1 MAPKIILTRPLPAE
15 KGLEGGAILDQAERD
30 GLVTVVRWTRDE
42 PVDRTWLIDELKKG
56 DVQGLLCMHNGEKI
70 DDELLDAAGPSLKVV
85 ATMSAGY
92 DHVDT
97 EALKKRN
104 IRFGTTPDALTDA
117 TADVGAMLALMA
129 TRRAGE
135 GIRAVLAGKWPE
147 MPWNPL
153 LLCGNGLQNA
163 TVGVIGFGK
172 IGQTTIKR
180 LLGFGI
186 KRVLYTTSQ
195 LGKELPASRDYFN
208 TLPLA
213 SYLGI
218 EMRPAAS
225 YDEIAR
231 ESDLILL
238 CCPLTS
244 ETRHLVDRDFLSKV
258 KPTACIVNTARG
270 PVIDSDALVEAIRE
284 GRLASAGL
292 DVATGEPDI
301 GADHPLVREERIVLV
316 PHIGSATIQARS
328 GMSRDAARNCLA
340 GVGVEGF
347 EWANE
352 VKLG

>member
-15 KGLEGGAILDQAERD
+15 KGLEGGALLDQAERA
-30 GLVTVVRWTRDE
+30 GLVRVVRWTKDE
-42 PVDRTWLIDELKKG
+42 PVDRKWLLEELGKG
-56 DVQGLLCMHNGEKI
+56 DTDGLLCMHNGEKI
-70 DDELLDAAGPSLKVV
+70 DEELLEAAGSSLKVV
-85 ATMSAGY
+85 STMSAGY
-92 DHVDT
+92 DHVDVS
-97 EALKKRN
+97 ALKKRN

-117 TADVGAMLALMA
+117 TADIGAMLALMA

-135 GIRAVLAGKWPE
+135 GIRAVLDGKWPE

-153 LLCGNGLQNA
+153 LLCGHGLQNT

-172 IGQTTIKR
+172 IGQTTLKR

-186 KRVLYTTSQ
+186 KRCLYSTSRVGAP
-195 LGKELPASRDYFN
+195 LDSSRDYFK

-213 SYLGI
+213 DYLGI
-218 EMRPAAS
+218 EVRPAES

-231 ESDLILL
+231 ESDLVVL
-238 CCPLTS
+238 CCPLTPQ
-244 ETRHLVDRDFLSKV
+244 TKHLVDAEFLSKV
-258 KPTACIVNTARG
+258 KPTACVVNTARG
-270 PVIDSDALVEAIRE
+270 PVIDTDALVAAIRE

-292 DVATGEPDI
+292 DVVTGEPDI
-301 GADHPLVREERIVLV
+301 PADHPLVKEERIVLV

-352 VKLG
+352 VTF

>member
-1 MAPKIILTRPLPAE
+1 MPSKIILTRPLPAE
-15 KGLEGGAILDQAERD
+15 KGLEGGVILDKAERD
-30 GLVTVVRWTRDE
+30 GLITLVRWAKDE
-42 PVDRTWLIDELKKG
+42 PVDRRWLLEELKKG
-56 DVQGLLCMHNGEKI
+56 DTEGLLCMHNGEKI
-70 DDELLDAAGPSLKVV
+70 DDELLEAAGSSLKVV

-97 EALKKRN
+97 EALKKRK

-163 TVGVIGFGK
+163 TVGIVGFGK

-180 LLGFGI
+180 LLSFGI
-186 KRVLYTTSQ
+186 KRVLYSTSQ
-195 LGKELPASRDYFN
+195 VGKALPESHDYFQ

-218 EMRPAAS
+218 EVRPAKS

-231 ESDLILL
+231 ESDLIIL
-238 CCPLTS
+238 CCPLTPQ
-244 ETRHLVDRDFLSKV
+244 THHLVDKDFLAKV

-270 PVIDSDALVEAIRE
+270 PVMDSDALVSAIRE

-292 DVATGEPDI
+292 DVVTGEPNI
-301 GADHPLVREERIVLV
+301 GADHPLVKEERIVLV

-328 GMSRDAARNCLA
+328 GMSRDAVLNCLA
-340 GVGVEGF
+340 GVGVPGY

-352 VKLG
+352 VQL

>member
-1 MAPKIILTRPLPAE
+1 M
-15 KGLEGGAILDQAERD
+15 
-30 GLVTVVRWTRDE
+30 
-42 PVDRTWLIDELKKG
+42 
-56 DVQGLLCMHNGEKI
+56 
-70 DDELLDAAGPSLKVV
+70 
-85 ATMSAGY
+85 
-92 DHVDT
+92 
-97 EALKKRN
+97 
-104 IRFGTTPDALTDA
+104 
-117 TADVGAMLALMA
+117 
-129 TRRAGE
+129 
-135 GIRAVLAGKWPE
+135 
-147 MPWNPL
+147 
-153 LLCGNGLQNA
+153 
-163 TVGVIGFGK
+163 IGFGK